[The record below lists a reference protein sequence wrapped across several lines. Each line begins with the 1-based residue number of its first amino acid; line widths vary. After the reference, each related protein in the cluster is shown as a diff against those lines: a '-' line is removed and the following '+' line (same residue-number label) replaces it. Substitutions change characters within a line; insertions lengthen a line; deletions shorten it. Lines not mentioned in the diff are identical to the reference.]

1 MSGEIRAL
9 LFDVFGTCVDWRS
22 TIIREG
28 SELNQRKGIDVDWAC
43 LADAWRARY
52 QPAMQKVRDGSRP
65 WTILDELHREN
76 LLELVREFGLDG
88 LSAVELEHLNKVWH
102 RLDPWPDT
110 VAGLSELKQ
119 AYIIAPLSNGNVA
132 LLVNMAKRHSLPWDV
147 ILGAEIARHYK
158 PQPEAYFTAVSLLGL
173 EPPQCM
179 MVAAHNSDLFAA
191 KDCGLRTAFVCRP
204 GEHGPDQESDLSAES
219 EWDVI
224 TDSFTGLS
232 AALRHSHS

>member
-28 SELNQRKGIDVDWAC
+28 SELNQRKGIDVDWTR
-43 LADAWRARY
+43 LADTWRGMY

-65 WTILDELHREN
+65 WTILDDLHRES
-76 LLELVREFGLDG
+76 LSGLTPKFGLDS
-88 LSAVELEHLNKVWH
+88 LSALELDHLNQVWH
-102 RLDPWPDT
+102 RLEPWPDT
-110 VAGLSELKQ
+110 VAGLNELKET
-119 AYIIAPLSNGNVA
+119 YIIAPVSNGNVA
-132 LLVNMAKRHSLPWDV
+132 LLVNMAKHKGLPWDV

-158 PQPEAYFTAVSLLGL
+158 PQPEAYLTAVALLGL

-191 KDCGLRTAFVCRP
+191 RDCGLRTAFVCRP
-204 GEHGPDQESDLSAES
+204 LEHGPGQESDLSAES

-232 AALRHSHS
+232 AALRHA